1 METRAFSTLS
11 AKVSASVPSC
21 AYPVVVDY
29 IRDSAIR
36 VCERTLAWQYTP
48 AALTLTAGQP
58 EYNFAPPPDTV
69 VQAVMRAEF
78 DGTPAEILTYD
89 AAVATIPDWPAA
101 TTVSAEIADLGSEPR
116 SLTQV
121 GVGRYRVFPMPDAE
135 RSYKLAMTFALKPA
149 RGSSDMDQ
157 AVFDEFEDAILHG
170 ALQHLLVL
178 PNVDWTDREL
188 AAYHAKQFLFAVTSA
203 RAKTNLG
210 AFRSALVVRGPKFA

>member
-11 AKVSASVPSC
+11 AKVSASAPSC

-36 VCERTLAWQYTP
+36 VCERTLAWRYTAP
-48 AALTLTAGQP
+48 PITLTPGRA
-58 EYNFAPPPDTV
+58 EYDFAAPPDTM
-69 VQAVMRAEF
+69 VQAVVRT
-78 DGTPAEILTYD
+78 DINGTPAQVLSYD
-89 AAVATIPDWPAA
+89 AAAAMITEWPAT
-101 TTVSAEIADLGSEPR
+101 TTVPAEIAELGSEPR
-116 SLTQV
+116 MIAQV
-121 GVGRYRVFPMPDAE
+121 GANRYRVFPMPDAE
-135 RSYKLAMTFALKPA
+135 RTYTLSMTFALKPT
-149 RGSSDMDQ
+149 RSSSDMDQ